1 MSIRTATRQYRLS
14 HWASLLQEKSTSG
27 LTVLDFCKAKGITK
41 NAYFYW
47 QRILRETASSQLVAQ
62 SYSEPMPRATQFK
75 EVKMVDPVG
84 YCQDNVPGTLL
95 IELGSCKL
103 VADKNYPVELLSK
116 LLVEITHQW

>member
-1 MSIRTATRQYRLS
+1 MNIRTATRQYRLS

-62 SYSEPMPRATQFK
+62 SYSEPAPQATQFK
-75 EVKMVDPVG
+75 EVKMVEPVG
-84 YCQDNVPGTLL
+84 YCQDTVPGTLL